1 MRVLDRKLLR
11 DLRRLWAQTLAI
23 ALVMASGVAT
33 LILANGAYDSLEAS
47 RTAYYE
53 RNRFADVFATATRV
67 PQQVVEKV
75 NAIDGV
81 QAVEPRIVKFTLL
94 DVPGLAEPAT
104 GLAISVPDFRVTEL
118 NQLHVR
124 SGRLPEPGRVDE
136 VTVNEAFSVAHKFEL
151 GDSFKANLNGRMRSL
166 TIVGIAL
173 SPEFIYA
180 IGPGDLMPD
189 NRRFGVMWM
198 SEKALAGL
206 FDLEGA
212 FNNVAVKLRP
222 GASEISIESQIDS
235 LLERYG
241 GTGSYGCKD
250 QVSHSFIDAELK
262 QLAALARIMPP
273 IFLVVSAF
281 LINITLSRFVAL
293 EREQIGLLKAIG
305 YGNSLIVWHYLKLVL
320 LIAVAGIVIGFV
332 AGTILGQGLT
342 RLYAEFFRFPYLFF
356 QHAPNIYA
364 IAALVS
370 CLAAVLG
377 AYNGARTVLTLAP
390 AVAMQPPAPMR
401 YHRILTKR
409 SRLFTDVSPTTTMA
423 FRRMLGAPVRSA
435 LTALGLSLAVAL
447 LVTALQSFDSVEMMI
462 DIAFYQTERQDASVN
477 FTDTRS
483 PRALEAVARMP
494 GVLRAEPY
502 RAAAVRLRNGPLSR
516 RVSILGKP
524 RDMNLSRVLDL
535 ELQPV
540 PLPSTGVVLGERVAE
555 LLKLK
560 RGDTLDI
567 DVLEGKRKSVQA
579 PVVDIIKSYF
589 GLMVFM
595 DIEALDAMLDE
606 GPRLSGVHIS
616 YDAASSNKLFSEI
629 KKTPAVASFAM
640 QQQAVARFRETLAEN
655 INYMV
660 FVYLT
665 LAVVIAF
672 GIVYNAAR
680 IQLSERARELASLRV
695 LGFTRA
701 EVSGVLLSEL
711 FILTLVAIPLGWIIG
726 TGFGWL
732 VIQSYS
738 SDLYRAPFNIER
750 ATYAKAALV
759 VLAATA
765 VSALIVRSR
774 IDKLDLVAV
783 LKTRD

>member
-1 MRVLDRKLLR
+1 MRVLDRKLTR

-33 LILANGAYDSLEAS
+33 LILANGAYISLEAS

-53 RNRFADVFATATRV
+53 RNRFADVFATSTRA
-67 PQQVVEKV
+67 PRQVAERIS
-75 NAIDGV
+75 AIDGV
-81 QAVEPRIVKFTLL
+81 QAVETRTVKFALL
-94 DVPGLAEPAT
+94 DIPGLVEPAT
-104 GLAISVPDFRVTEL
+104 GLAISLPDFRETSL

-136 VTVNEAFSVAHKFEL
+136 VTVNEAFAIAHKFEL
-151 GDSFKANLNGRMRSL
+151 GDSFKANLNGRKRSL

-198 SEKALAGL
+198 SEKALAAL
-206 FDLEGA
+206 FDLDGA
-212 FNNVAVKLRP
+212 FNNVVAKLRP
-222 GASEISIESQIDS
+222 GANEIGVQLQLDS

-241 GTGSYGCKD
+241 GTGSYGRKD

-273 IFLVVSAF
+273 IFLAVSAF

-305 YGNSLIVWHYLKLVL
+305 YGSYTIVWHYLKLVL
-320 LIAVAGIVIGFV
+320 LISVAGIVIGFA
-332 AGTILGQGLT
+332 AGTLLGQGLT
-342 RLYAEFFRFPYLFF
+342 RLYAEFFRFPYLVF
-356 QHAPNIYA
+356 QHVPGTYA

-370 CLAAVLG
+370 SLAAVLG
-377 AYNGARTVLTLAP
+377 AYSGARAVLTLAP

-401 YHRILTKR
+401 YR
-409 SRLFTDVSPTTTMA
+409 RLLPKVIRLPTDVSPTTVMA
-423 FRRMLGAPVRSA
+423 FRRMLGSPVRSG
-435 LTALGLSLAVAL
+435 LTALGLSLAVGL

-477 FTDTRS
+477 FSDTRS
-483 PRALEAVARMP
+483 PSALEAVARLP
-494 GVLRAEPY
+494 GVLRVEPY

-524 RDMNLSRVLDL
+524 RDMDLSRVLDL

-540 PLPSTGVVLGERVAE
+540 PLPGTGVVLGERVAE
-555 LLKLK
+555 LLNVK
-560 RGDTLDI
+560 RGDLLDI
-567 DVLEGKRKSVQA
+567 EVLEGKRKNAQA

-595 DIEALDAMLDE
+595 DLDALDALLDE

-616 YDAASSNKLFSEI
+616 YDVAKSNELFSEI

-660 FVYLT
+660 FVYVT

-695 LGFTRA
+695 LGFTRV
-701 EVSGVLLSEL
+701 EVSAVLLSEL
-711 FILTLVAIPLGWIIG
+711 VILTLVAIPFGWLIG

-738 SDLYRAPFNIER
+738 SDLYRAPFHIER
-750 ATYAKAALV
+750 ATYAEAALV

-774 IDKLDLVAV
+774 VDKLNLVAV